1 MTVANDNEL
10 SAGDILTYA
19 AHVVGCCVLWS
30 LNLDFLYGSSLL
42 IHAIGD
48 FQLCSA
54 FEWKRQ
60 FRG

>member
-42 IHAIGD
+42 IHAMLRLRVEASVPG
-48 FQLCSA
+48 LTYPEA
-54 FEWKRQ
+54 
-60 FRG
+60 